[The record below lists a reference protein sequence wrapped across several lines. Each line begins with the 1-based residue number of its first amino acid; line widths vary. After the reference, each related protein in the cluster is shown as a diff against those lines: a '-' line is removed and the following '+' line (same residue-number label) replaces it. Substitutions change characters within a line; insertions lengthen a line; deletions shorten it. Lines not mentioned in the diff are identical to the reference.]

1 MSAASLLPLTICAG
15 LLLGKMARG
24 TWRRESGPF
33 IDRLVLDVATGL
45 GLLSLVFFAL
55 ASFNLLIGDFP
66 KQLFGL
72 AAAGGFWLLL
82 ADVVFHVAEWKREKR
97 LLPSWRSV
105 LWVLA
110 FICLALYL
118 LIPAM
123 APPSASDWDSLAYH
137 LSVPKL
143 FLEHGGFYY
152 IDWMSHSN
160 FPMLVEMLY
169 LPALSVDSPAGAKMV
184 HYLYG
189 VLLVLAVV
197 MLVRKHFPSPQPSP
211 RSDSISA
218 GNARAQRGE
227 GAARLAALAVAGI
240 PIVMWEATTAYIDLA
255 TALYTVVAVY
265 LLLDYLDKPELKT
278 LVWCGVAAG
287 FAASTKMTALALIPM
302 LAVWLVVDGVRQRN
316 RRTITQVV
324 KHALLLAGVGLLV
337 CSPWYI
343 KSLVYTGNPVY
354 PFFHSIFG
362 GKDWTAE
369 LAQNY
374 AALQAKFGVGHDFA
388 SFALLPVDVTFRSE
402 MFYDTPGLYV
412 GPILLVAIPLLLVAR
427 NWTRKLKG
435 LAWFFAAQ
443 MVIWFALTQQSRY
456 LIPAFAIL
464 AVIIAAVAYS
474 DERLRVTRAVLHVVF
489 GTTALFGALVMLP
502 IVRQT
507 APVACGRETA
517 DQYLTRTLS
526 IYGAERWINENTPSR
541 AKVALF
547 GDTRGFYLNR
557 DYVWADWGHNA
568 RFTRKFDSVEGF
580 ISYMK
585 EQKISYALVNAAVM
599 PEPSKA
605 TGTAHWVYEAIAQ
618 GRLLPVGD
626 TGRASV
632 GVFRIK

>member
-1 MSAASLLPLTICAG
+1 MSAPSLLPWTICAG

-33 IDRLVLDVATGL
+33 IDRLVLDVAIGL

-55 ASFNLLIGDFP
+55 ASFHLLIGDFP

-82 ADVVFHVAEWKREKR
+82 VDVVFHVAEWKREKR

-105 LWVLA
+105 LWVVA
-110 FICLALYL
+110 FVCLALYV
-118 LIPAM
+118 LIPAL

-169 LPALSVDSPAGAKMV
+169 LPALSMDSPAGAKMV

-197 MLVRKHFPSPQPSP
+197 MLVRKHFT
-211 RSDSISA
+211 A
-218 GNARAQRGE
+218 K
-227 GAARLAALAVAGI
+227 GAPLAALAIAGM

-278 LVWCGVAAG
+278 LIWCGVAAG
-287 FAASTKMTALALIPM
+287 FAASTKMTGLALIPM

-316 RRTITQVV
+316 CRTITQVV
-324 KHALLLAGVGLLV
+324 KHALLLAGLGLLV

-343 KSLVYTGNPVY
+343 KSLIYTGNPVY

-362 GKDWTAE
+362 GKDWTAV

-464 AVIIAAVAYS
+464 AVIIAAVAYF
-474 DERLRVTRAVLHVVF
+474 DERLRVTRAVLYAVFGATAVFGVLVMSFFVRDAAPVVF
-489 GTTALFGALVMLP
+489 
-502 IVRQT
+502 
-507 APVACGRETA
+507 GRETA
-517 DQYLTRTLS
+517 DKYLMRTLPV
-526 IYGAERWINENTPSR
+526 YAAEKWINESTPHSS
-541 AKVALF
+541 KVALF
-547 GDTRGFYLNR
+547 GDTRGFYLDR
-557 DYVWADWGHNA
+557 DYVWADWGHNE
-568 RFTRKFDSVEGF
+568 RFTRRYASLDEF
-580 ISYMK
+580 INYLRN
-585 EQKISYALVNAAVM
+585 QGISYAIVNRPGLPGDDVV
-599 PEPSKA
+599 
-605 TGTAHWVYEAIAQ
+605 TGTATRVREAIWESRFQ
-618 GRLLPVGD
+618 EVRGIGPTPDHMPRLYV
-626 TGRASV
+626 V
-632 GVFRIK
+632 K